1 MAHRRLLR
9 VVQADVAEP
18 VADQGFAIS
27 EYYFGGLL
35 AQVGNRQHRYV
46 TGTVVTAPD
55 AAALADAIEKI
66 EPTPGCELARAMNSG
81 SSVAGLVEFC
91 AWLRQGPFEMI
102 EERETLDEKP

>member
-66 EPTPGCELARAMNSG
+66 ELTPGCELARAING
-81 SSVAGLVEFC
+81 DATGEGVTAFC
-91 AWLRQGPFEMI
+91 DWLRLGAFEMV
-102 EERETLDEKP
+102 EGGENLDKKS